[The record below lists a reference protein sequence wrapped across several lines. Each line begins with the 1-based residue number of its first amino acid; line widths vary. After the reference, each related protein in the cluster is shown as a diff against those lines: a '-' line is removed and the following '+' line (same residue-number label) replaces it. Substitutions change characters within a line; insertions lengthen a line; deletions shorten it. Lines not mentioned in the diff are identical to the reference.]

1 MSQLAEIMAAHPA
14 IAPDEEKYVDQGMSR
29 MLTGDAVIAETGDA
43 KLDAWLNQMG
53 SGLEKLRNAHSR
65 LEKMV
70 PSNGSVSGSH

>member
-1 MSQLAEIMAAHPA
+1 
-14 IAPDEEKYVDQGMSR
+14 
-29 MLTGDAVIAETGDA
+29 VIAETGDA